1 MPAWIRGGNR
11 KLLERE
17 NLAVRATE
25 RSVAF
30 GRNSI
35 NSPITIGV
43 DEERIRQ
50 NLRDEI
56 PGLAEVKGLPEAP
69 LRAVLEKLSRNHVSE
84 KIPTRLAAAAD
95 ELIRLR
101 ADLTRLRDNR
111 PEFAAICARV
121 SALIDKGELD
131 AAARHFAGW
140 ARGRS
145 RAEERV
151 QPVGGWISC

>member
-1 MPAWIRGGNR
+1 MPAWNCGGNR

-30 GRNSI
+30 GGNSI

-56 PGLAEVKGLPEAP
+56 SGLAEVKGLPEAP

-84 KIPTRLAAAAD
+84 EEIPTRLAAAAD
-95 ELIRLR
+95 ELLGYEQTLHASEITGQNSLR
-101 ADLTRLRDNR
+101 
-111 PEFAAICARV
+111 
-121 SALIDKGELD
+121 SAPACPL
-131 AAARHFAGW
+131 
-140 ARGRS
+140 
-145 RAEERV
+145 
-151 QPVGGWISC
+151 